1 MVKLKIYNY
10 FKNTAEE
17 NISQKFRYMKKKIK
31 KGETRNK
38 EKKQNKL
45 MSKKHKI
52 VCTTLNYIES
62 LKKKKILYFLKNNIK
77 FFY

>member
-52 VCTTLNYIES
+52 VCTTLNHIES
-62 LKKKKILYFLKNNIK
+62 LKKK
-77 FFY
+77 

>member
-1 MVKLKIYNY
+1 MKIYNH

-38 EKKQNKL
+38 EKKKQNKL
-45 MSKKHKI
+45 MSKKHET
-52 VCTTLNYIES
+52 VCTSLNYIEN
-62 LKKKKILYFLKNNIK
+62 LKKLKYCI
-77 FFY
+77 F